1 MIRKAREE
9 KRLADEAKAAEER
22 SASPAAKSQAENQLE
37 DDQEFGYADDKD
49 SQEDNKKVV
58 HGVKISEE
66 ESKDDVEDDAPPELE
81 QVDTE

>member
-22 SASPAAKSQAENQLE
+22 SASPAAKSQAENQKE
-37 DDQEFGYADDKD
+37 DDPEFGYADDN
-49 SQEDNKKVV
+49 EDKVV

-66 ESKDDVEDDAPPELE
+66 ESKDDGEDDAPPELE

>member
-22 SASPAAKSQAENQLE
+22 SASPAAKSQAENQKENDL
-37 DDQEFGYADDKD
+37 EFGYADDK
-49 SQEDNKKVV
+49 VI

-66 ESKDDVEDDAPPELE
+66 ESKDDGEDDAPPELE